1 MRVPRGLIAVVV
13 LGVLLWMVW
22 SRLRIVVFIPITGWQ
37 AFLYFTLVAGGIFL
51 AIDHWLNGSGRNKS

>member
-22 SRLRIVVFIPITGWQ
+22 SRLRIFIIIPITGWQ
-37 AFLYFTLVAGGIFL
+37 AFIFFVIVAGALFL
-51 AIDHWLNGSGRNKS
+51 AIDHWLNGSGKS